1 MNCVYMV
8 NRARIPH
15 RNNRDQHS
23 GVLSLEKRMKIFSLV
38 ILRGSNRKQFR
49 NYETQKEDIFGMDVP
64 GRLFF
69 IGNHCYM
76 SRKVWV

>member
-1 MNCVYMV
+1 M
-8 NRARIPH
+8 
-15 RNNRDQHS
+15 DQDL

-38 ILRGSNRKQFR
+38 ILRGSSRKQFR

-69 IGNHCYM
+69 IWKSLLYE
-76 SRKVWV
+76 